1 MNTSASGNKVR
12 ESGFIFGRPIAM
24 NYTVI
29 TSNGKPDLSCVLSA
43 GKWGP

>member
-1 MNTSASGNKVR
+1 MNTSASGHKVR

-29 TSNGKPDLSCVLSA
+29 NER
-43 GKWGP
+43 W